1 MARKHLSSRVLVP
14 ALAAAKRRL
23 PPLTLAPFK
32 KPVSKAAAPD
42 YAEVLGAA
50 GASAMDLE
58 RLERVAKSGRCSTV
72 AEFLVDARRIAR
84 AAEAYNEPR
93 EELGGFPAGKY
104 GGPGIAALARE
115 VVAAVEAE
123 LGARAST
130 ARRCEQEIREE
141 DAEREAALEAR
152 ERERQARRRAAEEGG
167 YGYGGGGGGGGAS
180 SSIAGAGAAATAAT
194 TEELWVQC
202 SSCNQWRNVSPAVHA
217 VTVASRPDDAPWLCA
232 MDSERP
238 GAGCHHPCDFELSKR
253 LGLIDPNQQ

>member
-1 MARKHLSSRVLVP
+1 
-14 ALAAAKRRL
+14 
-23 PPLTLAPFK
+23 
-32 KPVSKAAAPD
+32 
-42 YAEVLGAA
+42 
-50 GASAMDLE
+50 MDFE
-58 RLERVAKSGRCSTV
+58 RLERGARSGRFSTV
-72 AEFLVDARRIAR
+72 AEFLVDVRKIAR

-123 LGARAST
+123 LEARAVL
-130 ARRCEQEIREE
+130 AQQCEREIREE

-152 ERERQARRRAAEEGG
+152 ERERQARRRAAEEAAALAAA
-167 YGYGGGGGGGGAS
+167 GGGGGGGGFGGGGGAEESAAAAGVGGGGGGGGFAADADADGANIAAANADATTAAAAAS
-180 SSIAGAGAAATAAT
+180 S
-194 TEELWVQC
+194 EELWVQC
-202 SSCNQWRNVSPAVHA
+202 SSSNQWRNISPAVHA
-217 VTVASRPDDAPWLCA
+217 ATVASRPDDVPWLCA